1 MTQAQKAR
9 IEATP
14 FKWLMRLPKKLKI
27 CGILLDELVKR
38 WNERRGG
45 FLIVGRPI
53 RFTPLDVCF
62 ALGLRILGEKVDLI
76 EDPESCTKKLFDGM
90 VISNDNICAKLDN
103 LQRDE
108 DVDDFCRLYIL
119 LGLEEFTSPIHPP
132 MYKLGGQ
139 KLREGKNSAQ
149 LHIRGC
155 VVVLQV
161 WVLVHAIEDL
171 SSTKEELED
180 AAMREAL
187 YWVPTGYF
195 KWSQDFVAR
204 TAIMNNTRLLIAEK
218 QDIEANISQLEVQ
231 LRENCQLR
239 SPLDFSMKDVDF
251 VIERECCYTVT
262 MGENICKEEAKK
274 TEEV

>member
-45 FLIVGRPI
+45 FLIEGRLI

-62 ALGLRILGEKVDLI
+62 ALGLRIVGEKVDLI

-90 VISNDNICAKLDN
+90 VISKDSICAKLDN

-108 DVDDFCRLYIL
+108 DVEDFCRLYIL
-119 LGLEEFTSPIHPP
+119 LGLEEFYFPNSSSNVQTWYFKYLDDLDSIGK
-132 MYKLGGQ
+132 YNWGLAVYETLALSLNEGGQ

-161 WVLVHAIEDL
+161 YLFMNHNLSEVELNYFWSIEFN
-171 SSTKEELED
+171 
-180 AAMREAL
+180 L
-187 YWVPTGYF
+187 YTFGGFTYVVGMGF
-195 KWSQDFVAR
+195 R
-204 TAIMNNTRLLIAEK
+204 TRLGA
-218 QDIEANISQLEVQ
+218 
-231 LRENCQLR
+231 
-239 SPLDFSMKDVDF
+239 
-251 VIERECCYTVT
+251 
-262 MGENICKEEAKK
+262 AKK
-274 TEEV
+274 KYKHSDDVSKNV